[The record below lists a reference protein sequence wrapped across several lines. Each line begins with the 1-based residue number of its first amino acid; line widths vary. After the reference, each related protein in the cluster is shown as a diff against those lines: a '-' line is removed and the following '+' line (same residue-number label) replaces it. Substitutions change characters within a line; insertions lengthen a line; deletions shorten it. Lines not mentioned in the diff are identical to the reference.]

1 VLTLPRRLELAAVC
15 DPAVNRWPMLTRL
28 NEKAAYFSLDTYFR
42 QALADL
48 EAAWGD
54 GVAGQIRPLASILFR
69 PDAVAGRRIPGCLA
83 FLAGH
88 GFAPL
93 AAVPVRMTRHMALEL
108 WRFQHNA
115 GTLDRI
121 AATEHLIAAG
131 DSLYVL
137 LLDSLG
143 AQEVPATV
151 RLRSLK
157 GNGAGDPA
165 GAAPTLRSTARI
177 VNRILAMVHTADEP
191 MDLVRELGIFFDAA
205 TRHHLIQTVGAA
217 QPLSQGWLSAMLE
230 ALHEANP
237 EVDLDPE
244 AALDRMRLR
253 YGYVSQAEAGHF
265 AASPEVSLPVWDR
278 VLICSHYIRYDTND
292 DMLILGNGEQE
303 WLSLAHE
310 PA

>member
-28 NEKAAYFSLDTYFR
+28 SEKAAYFSLDTYFR
-42 QALADL
+42 QALVSL
-48 EAAWGD
+48 EAAWGQQM
-54 GVAGQIRPLASILFR
+54 AEQIRPLASILFR
-69 PDAVAGRRIPGCLA
+69 PDAVVGRRIPACLE

-88 GFAPL
+88 GFIPL
-93 AAVPVRMTRHMALEL
+93 AAVPLRMTRHMALEL

-137 LLDSLG
+137 LLDTSG

-151 RLRSLK
+151 RLRGLK

-205 TRHHLIQTVGAA
+205 ARLRLLQVARSA
-217 QPLSQGWLSAMLE
+217 QPMFMSSILE

-237 EVDLDPE
+237 SVELDPQ
-244 AALDRMRLR
+244 AALDRMRIR
-253 YGYVSQAEAGHF
+253 YGYISEAEAGQF

-278 VLICSHYIRYDTND
+278 VLICSHYIRYDTSD
-292 DMLILGNGEQE
+292 DMLILGNGEAE
-303 WLSLAHE
+303 WRSLAHE

>member
-1 VLTLPRRLELAAVC
+1 VLTLPRRLELAAVQ

-28 NEKAAYFSLDTYFR
+28 PEKAAYFSLDTYFR

-48 EAAWGD
+48 DDAWGEEVS
-54 GVAGQIRPLASILFR
+54 GRVRPLASILFR
-69 PDAVAGRRIPGCLA
+69 PDAVAGRRIPACLE

-93 AAVPVRMTRHMALEL
+93 AAVPLRLTRHMALEL

-121 AATEHLIAAG
+121 AATEHLVAAG

-137 LLDSLG
+137 LLDRLG
-143 AQEVPATV
+143 GQEIPATV
-151 RLRSLK
+151 RLRGLK
-157 GNGAGDPA
+157 GDGAGDPA

-177 VNRILAMVHTADEP
+177 VNRILAMLHTADEP
-191 MDLVRELGIFFDAA
+191 MDLVRELGIFFDPVVRARLIRAA
-205 TRHHLIQTVGAA
+205 AEA
-217 QPLSQGWLSAMLE
+217 QPLTAGWLTATLDR
-230 ALHEANP
+230 LHEANP
-237 EVDLDPE
+237 EVELDPR
-244 AALDRMRLR
+244 AALDRMRIR
-253 YGYVSQAEAGHF
+253 YGYVSEAEAGHF

-292 DMLILGNGEQE
+292 DMLIVGNGEAQ
-303 WLSLAHE
+303 WRLLAHE